1 MTAFAYRDGV
11 LCAESVPLEEIAAA
25 VGTPAY
31 VYSSADVETAYRDFA
46 EALGDLPATICY
58 AVKANGNLALIGT
71 LGRLGAGADVVSE
84 GELRRALAA
93 GIPAEKI
100 VFAGVGKTA
109 GELAFALEQDILQ
122 FNVESLPELEALNR
136 IALEKGRQA
145 PVALRINPDV
155 DAGTHAHISTGR
167 SDHKFGIEIDQA
179 AAIFARARD
188 FAGISLEGIAVHIG
202 SQLLDLAPY
211 RAAFTRLAALYAE
224 FRAAGYPL
232 RRLDLGGGLG
242 IVYRGE
248 ERPDLRAYAAIVR
261 EATAGL
267 DAELVFEPGRLLV
280 GNAGVLLTRVIY
292 LKEGSSRRYAIVD
305 AAMNDLI
312 RPMLYEAWH
321 EILPAHAP
329 VPGTEP
335 APVDI
340 VGPICETTD
349 TFARGRPLPPL
360 AAGDL
365 LTICS
370 AGAYSAVMSSSYNAR
385 LPAPEVLVRGD
396 RFAVVR
402 PRLDHEAMIAQD
414 RMPDWLEGDSPR
426 RVARSGRT

>member
-11 LCAESVPLEEIAAA
+11 LHAESVPLEEIAAA

-31 VYSSADVETAYRDFA
+31 VYSSAEVETAYRDFA
-46 EALGDLPATICY
+46 EALGGLPATICY
-58 AVKANGNLALIGT
+58 AVKANGNLALIAT

-93 GIPAEKI
+93 GIPAQKV
-100 VFAGVGKTA
+100 VFAGVGKTE
-109 GELAFALEQDILQ
+109 GELAFALEQGILQ
-122 FNVESLPELEALNR
+122 FNVESLPELETLNR
-136 IALEKGRQA
+136 IALEKGRRA

-179 AAIFARARD
+179 TAIFARARD

-202 SQLLDLAPY
+202 SQLLDLEPY
-211 RAAFTRLAALYAE
+211 RAAFARLAALYAE
-224 FRAAGYPL
+224 FQAAGYPL

-248 ERPDLRAYAAIVR
+248 ERPDLRAYARIVS

-267 DAELVFEPGRLLV
+267 DAELIFEPGRMLV

-292 LKEGSSRRYAIVD
+292 LKDGSSRRYAIVD

-321 EILPAHAP
+321 EILPARTPA
-329 VPGTEP
+329 PGTDP

-349 TFARGRPLPPL
+349 TFARGRHLPPL

-365 LTICS
+365 LAICS

-385 LPAPEVLVRGD
+385 LPAPEVLVRD
-396 RFAVVR
+396 ERFDVVR
-402 PRLDHEAMIAQD
+402 PRLDHDALIAQD
-414 RMPDWLEGDSPR
+414 RMPDWLEAEAPR

>member
-1 MTAFAYRDGV
+1 MTAFAYRDGA
-11 LCAESVPLEEIAAA
+11 LCAEAVPLEEIAAA

-31 VYSSADVETAYRDFA
+31 VYSSAAVEGAYRDFA
-46 EALGDLPATICY
+46 GALGDLPATICY
-58 AVKANGNLALIGT
+58 AVKANGNLALIAT

-109 GELAFALEQDILQ
+109 DELAFALDRGILQ
-122 FNVESLPELEALNR
+122 FNVESLPELELLNR
-136 IALEKGRQA
+136 IALETGRPA

-167 SDHKFGIEIDQA
+167 ADHKFGIDIGQA
-179 AAIFARARD
+179 PAIFARARD
-188 FAGISLEGIAVHIG
+188 LAGISLQGIAVHIG

-211 RAAFTRLAALYAE
+211 RAAFARLAALYGE
-224 FRAAGYPL
+224 FQAAGYPL

-242 IVYRGE
+242 IVYRSE
-248 ERPDLRAYAAIVR
+248 ERPDLRAYAGIVR

-267 DAELVFEPGRLLV
+267 DAELIFEPGRMLV

-321 EILPAHAP
+321 EILPAREAAA
-329 VPGTEP
+329 GTEP
-335 APVDI
+335 LPVDI

-349 TFARGRPLPPL
+349 TFARARALPPL

-385 LPAPEVLVRGD
+385 LPAPEVLVHGD

-402 PRLDHEAMIAQD
+402 PRLDHEVLIGQD
-414 RMPDWLEGDSPR
+414 RMPDWLDESPR
-426 RVARSGRT
+426 RIARSGLT

>member
-31 VYSSADVETAYRDFA
+31 VYSAGEVEAAYRDFA

-58 AVKANGNLALIGT
+58 AVKANGNLALIAT

-109 GELAFALEQDILQ
+109 QELAFALDRNILQ
-122 FNVESLPELEALNR
+122 FNVESLPELELLNR

-167 SDHKFGIEIDQA
+167 SDHKFGIDIDQA
-179 AAIFARARD
+179 PAILARARD
-188 FAGISLEGIAVHIG
+188 LAGISLQGIAVHIG

-211 RAAFTRLAALYAE
+211 RAAFARLVALYRE
-224 FRAAGYPL
+224 LQAAGYPL

-242 IVYRGE
+242 IAYRGE
-248 ERPDLRAYAAIVR
+248 QTPDLRAYAAVVR

-267 DAELVFEPGRLLV
+267 DADLIFEPGRLLV
-280 GNAGVLLTRVIY
+280 GRAGVLLTRVIY

-321 EILPAHAP
+321 EILPAREAAP
-329 VPGTEP
+329 GAER

-402 PRLDHEAMIAQD
+402 PRLDHEALISQD
-414 RMPDWLEGDSPR
+414 RMPDWLEGESPR
-426 RVARSGRT
+426 QTARSGLK

>member
-1 MTAFAYRDGV
+1 MSAFTYRDGV
-11 LCAESVPLEEIAAA
+11 LCAESVPLEEIAEA

-31 VYSSADVETAYRDFA
+31 VYSSAEVEGTYHDFA
-46 EALGDLPATICY
+46 EALAGLPATICY

-93 GIPAEKI
+93 GIPADKI

-109 GELAFALEQDILQ
+109 EELAFALDCDILQ
-122 FNVESLPELEALNR
+122 FNVESLPELELLNR

-167 SDHKFGIEIDQA
+167 ADHKFGIDIDLA
-179 AAIFARARD
+179 PAIFARAHD
-188 FAGISLEGIAVHIG
+188 LAGISLQGIAVHIG
-202 SQLLDLAPY
+202 SQLLDLAPF
-211 RAAFTRLAALYAE
+211 RAAFARSVALYQELRAE
-224 FRAAGYPL
+224 GFPL

-248 ERPDLRAYAAIVR
+248 ERPDLRAYAGIVR

-267 DAELVFEPGRLLV
+267 DAELIFEPGRLLV

-292 LKEGSSRRYAIVD
+292 LKEGASRRYAIVD

-321 EILPAHAP
+321 EILPAREAAP
-329 VPGTEP
+329 GADPL
-335 APVDI
+335 PVDV

-349 TFARGRPLPPL
+349 TFARGRLLPPL
-360 AAGDL
+360 AAGAL

-402 PRLDHEAMIAQD
+402 PRPDHEALISQD
-414 RMPDWLEGDSPR
+414 RMPDWIEGESPR
-426 RVARSGRT
+426 RSMRSGVT

>member
-11 LCAESVPLEEIAAA
+11 LHAESVPLEEIAAA

-31 VYSSADVETAYRDFA
+31 VYSSAEVETAYRDFA
-46 EALGDLPATICY
+46 EALGGLPATICY
-58 AVKANGNLALIGT
+58 AVKANGNLALIAT

-93 GIPAEKI
+93 GIPAQKV
-100 VFAGVGKTA
+100 VFAGVGKTE
-109 GELAFALEQDILQ
+109 GELAFALEQGILQ
-122 FNVESLPELEALNR
+122 FNVESLPELETLNR
-136 IALEKGRQA
+136 IALEKGRRA

-179 AAIFARARD
+179 TAIFARARD

-202 SQLLDLAPY
+202 SQLLDLEPY
-211 RAAFTRLAALYAE
+211 RAAFARLAALYAE
-224 FRAAGYPL
+224 FQAAGYPL

-248 ERPDLRAYAAIVR
+248 ERPDLRAYARIVS

-267 DAELVFEPGRLLV
+267 DAELIFEPGRMLV

-292 LKEGSSRRYAIVD
+292 LKDGSSRRYAIVD

-321 EILPAHAP
+321 EILPARTPA
-329 VPGTEP
+329 PGTDP

-365 LTICS
+365 LAICS

-385 LPAPEVLVRGD
+385 LPAPEILVRGD
-396 RFAVVR
+396 RFDVVR
-402 PRLDHEAMIAQD
+402 PRLDHDALIAQD
-414 RMPDWLEGDSPR
+414 RMPDWLEAEAPR

>member
-1 MTAFAYRDGV
+1 MRRLLSGNEAIALGAWEAGVHFATGY
-11 LCAESVPLEEIAAA
+11 P
-25 VGTPAY
+25 GTPSTEILETISAY
-31 VYSSADVETAYRDFA
+31 DDIDSSWAMNEKVALDM
-46 EALGDLPATICY
+46 ALG
-58 AVKANGNLALIGT
+58 VSLAGK
-71 LGRLGAGADVVSE
+71 
-84 GELRRALAA
+84 RALVTMKHVGLNVASDTFMV
-93 GIPAEKI
+93 IPYS
-100 VFAGVGKTA
+100 GC
-109 GELAFALEQDILQ
+109 
-122 FNVESLPELEALNR
+122 
-136 IALEKGRQA
+136 
-145 PVALRINPDV
+145 
-155 DAGTHAHISTGR
+155 
-167 SDHKFGIEIDQA
+167 
-179 AAIFARARD
+179 
-188 FAGISLEGIAVHIG
+188 IG
-202 SQLLDLAPY
+202 
-211 RAAFTRLAALYAE
+211 
-224 FRAAGYPL
+224 
-232 RRLDLGGGLG
+232 G

-248 ERPDLRAYAAIVR
+248 ERPDLRAYAQIVR

-267 DAELVFEPGRLLV
+267 DAELSFEPGRLLV

-321 EILPAHAP
+321 EILPARAP
-329 VPGTEP
+329 VPGTDP

-365 LTICS
+365 LTIYS

-402 PRLDHEAMIAQD
+402 PRLDHEDLIAQD
-414 RMPDWLEGDSPR
+414 RIPDWLEGESPR
-426 RVARSGRT
+426 RVTRSGRT

>member
-11 LCAESVPLEEIAAA
+11 LCAESLPLEEIAAA

-31 VYSSADVETAYRDFA
+31 VYSSSDVETAYRDFA
-46 EALGDLPATICY
+46 EALGGLPATICY
-58 AVKANGNLALIGT
+58 AVKANGNQALIAT

-109 GELAFALEQDILQ
+109 QELAFALDRNILQ
-122 FNVESLPELEALNR
+122 FNVESLPELELLNR

-145 PVALRINPDV
+145 PVALRINPNV

-167 SDHKFGIEIDQA
+167 SDHKFGIDIDQA
-179 AAIFARARD
+179 PAIFARARD
-188 FAGISLEGIAVHIG
+188 LAGISLQGIAVHIG

-211 RAAFTRLAALYAE
+211 RAAFARLVALYRE
-224 FRAAGYPL
+224 FQAAGYPL

-242 IVYRGE
+242 IAYKGE
-248 ERPDLRAYAAIVR
+248 QTPDLRAYAGVVR

-267 DAELVFEPGRLLV
+267 DADLIFEPGRLLV

-321 EILPAHAP
+321 EILPAREAAP
-329 VPGTEP
+329 GAAA

-402 PRLDHEAMIAQD
+402 PRLDHEALIAQD
-414 RMPDWLEGDSPR
+414 RMPDWLDGESPR
-426 RVARSGRT
+426 QMARPGG

>member
-1 MTAFAYRDGV
+1 MTAFAYRDGL
-11 LCAESVPLEEIAAA
+11 LCAESLPLEEIAAA

-31 VYSSADVETAYRDFA
+31 VYSSSDVETAYRDFA

-58 AVKANGNLALIGT
+58 AVKANGNQALIAT

-109 GELAFALEQDILQ
+109 QELAFALDRNILQ
-122 FNVESLPELEALNR
+122 FNVESLPELELLNR

-145 PVALRINPDV
+145 PVALRINPNV

-167 SDHKFGIEIDQA
+167 SDHKFGIDIDQA
-179 AAIFARARD
+179 PAIFARARD
-188 FAGISLEGIAVHIG
+188 LAGISLQGIAVHIG

-211 RAAFTRLAALYAE
+211 RAAFARLVALYRE
-224 FRAAGYPL
+224 LQAAGYPL

-242 IVYRGE
+242 ISYKGE
-248 ERPDLRAYAAIVR
+248 QSPDLRAYAEVVR

-267 DAELVFEPGRLLV
+267 DADLIFEPGRLLV

-321 EILPAHAP
+321 EILPAREAA
-329 VPGTEP
+329 PGTAA

-402 PRLDHEAMIAQD
+402 PRLDHEALIAQD
-414 RMPDWLEGDSPR
+414 RMPDWLDGEAPR
-426 RVARSGRT
+426 QMARPGG

>member
-11 LCAESVPLEEIAAA
+11 LHAESVPLEEIAAA

-31 VYSSADVETAYRDFA
+31 VYSSAEVETAYRDFA
-46 EALGDLPATICY
+46 EALGGLPATICY
-58 AVKANGNLALIGT
+58 AVKANGNLALIAT

-93 GIPAEKI
+93 GIPAQKI
-100 VFAGVGKTA
+100 VFAGVGKTE
-109 GELAFALEQDILQ
+109 GELAFALEQGILQ
-122 FNVESLPELEALNR
+122 FNVESLPELETLNR
-136 IALEKGRQA
+136 IALEKGRRA

-179 AAIFARARD
+179 TAIFARARD

-202 SQLLDLAPY
+202 SQLLDLEPY
-211 RAAFTRLAALYAE
+211 RAAFARLAALYAE
-224 FRAAGYPL
+224 FQAAGYPL

-248 ERPDLRAYAAIVR
+248 ERPDLRAYARIVS

-267 DAELVFEPGRLLV
+267 DAELIFEPGRMLV

-292 LKEGSSRRYAIVD
+292 LKDGSSRRYAIVD

-321 EILPAHAP
+321 EILPARTPA
-329 VPGTEP
+329 PGTDP

-349 TFARGRPLPPL
+349 TFARGRHLPPL

-365 LTICS
+365 LAICS

-385 LPAPEVLVRGD
+385 LPAPEILVRGD
-396 RFAVVR
+396 RFDVVR
-402 PRLDHEAMIAQD
+402 PRLDHDALIAQD
-414 RMPDWLEGDSPR
+414 RMPDWLEAEAPR

>member
-11 LCAESVPLEEIAAA
+11 LCAEAVPLEEIAAA

-31 VYSSADVETAYRDFA
+31 VYSSSDVETAYRDFA
-46 EALGDLPATICY
+46 GALGDLSATICY

-109 GELAFALEQDILQ
+109 AELAFALDRNILQ
-122 FNVESLPELEALNR
+122 FNVESLPELELLNR

-167 SDHKFGIEIDQA
+167 SEHKFGIDIDQA
-179 AAIFARARD
+179 PAIFARARD
-188 FAGISLEGIAVHIG
+188 LAGISLQGIAVHIG

-211 RAAFTRLAALYAE
+211 RAAFARLVALYRE
-224 FRAAGYPL
+224 LRAAGYPL

-248 ERPDLRAYAAIVR
+248 TRPDLEAYARIAR

-267 DAELVFEPGRLLV
+267 EAELIFEPGRLLV

-292 LKEGSSRRYAIVD
+292 LKEGANRRYAIVD

-321 EILPAHAP
+321 EILPVRAAP
-329 VPGTEP
+329 AGTTE

-349 TFARGRPLPPL
+349 TFARGRPLPPV

-402 PRLDHEAMIAQD
+402 PRLDHEALIAQD
-414 RMPDWLEGDSPR
+414 RMPDWLEGESPP

>member
-1 MTAFAYRDGV
+1 MTAFSYRDGV
-11 LCAESVPLEEIAAA
+11 LCAEAVPLADIAAA

-31 VYSSADVETAYRDFA
+31 VYSSAEVETAYRDFA
-46 EALGDLPATICY
+46 DALGDLPATICY
-58 AVKANGNLALIGT
+58 AVKANGNLALINT

-93 GIPAEKI
+93 GIPAGKI

-109 GELAFALEQDILQ
+109 DELAFALEQGILQ

-136 IALEKGRQA
+136 IALEKGCQA

-188 FAGISLEGIAVHIG
+188 FAGVSLQGIAVHIG

-211 RAAFTRLAALYAE
+211 RAAFARLAALYTE
-224 FRAAGYPL
+224 FQAAGYPL

-248 ERPDLRAYAAIVR
+248 ERPDLRAYAQIVR

-267 DAELVFEPGRLLV
+267 DAELIFEPGRLLV

-321 EILPAHAP
+321 EILPARAP
-329 VPGTEP
+329 AAGTDP
-335 APVDI
+335 APIDI

-402 PRLDHEAMIAQD
+402 PRLDHEDLIAQD
-414 RMPDWLEGDSPR
+414 QIPDWLDGESPR